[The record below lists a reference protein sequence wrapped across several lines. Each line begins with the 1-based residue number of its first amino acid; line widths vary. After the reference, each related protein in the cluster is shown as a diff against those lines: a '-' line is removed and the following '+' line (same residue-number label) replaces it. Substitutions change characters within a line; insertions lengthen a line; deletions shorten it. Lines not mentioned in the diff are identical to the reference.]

1 MKTPPT
7 EDLRQSTEYADYMRR
22 RGWEVGKLKASSEK
36 GKVNYFVK
44 KLPLIGSVVKI
55 QHPQAVPLKNELDTL
70 AKRHRALFVKIEP
83 AISHPPLAGSYLQAD
98 TWPLLPSKT
107 LHLDLAQPEE
117 LLWEKLDPDARYSI
131 RKAVKT
137 LAITTYQLSA
147 PSNKA
152 RAALQQLAELLKGT
166 GRNKGFTAPKW
177 KELQAKAE
185 CFGEKAWLI
194 MASGQEK
201 SSHYPIEGN
210 TNNPDSNNSTADSVE
225 CGQPYAGCLLLAH
238 DGVAYYHHAASSP
251 EGRKLLS
258 GYPVLWEA
266 IKLAQG
272 LGCHTFDFEGVYDHR
287 FPKATRNWEG
297 FTYFKKKFGGKE
309 IEFPA
314 PLVKYYSP
322 LMRLLFTLFS

>member
-22 RGWEVGKLKASSEK
+22 RGWEVGKLKASGEK

-44 KLPLIGSVVKI
+44 KLPLIGSVIKI
-55 QHPQAVPLKNELDTL
+55 QRPATIPLKKELDSL
-70 AKRHRALFVKIEP
+70 AKEYRTLFIKIEP
-83 AISHPPLAGSYLQAD
+83 AISYQLSTINYVQPD

-107 LHLDLAQPEE
+107 LHLNLAQPEE

-131 RKAVKT
+131 RKSARQ
-137 LAITTYQLSA
+137 LATITYQLS
-147 PSNKA
+147 NLGNEE
-152 RAALQQLAELLKGT
+152 RAALQQFSTLLGGT

-177 KELQAKAE
+177 EDLQAKAE
-185 CFGEKAWLI
+185 CFGEKVWLI

-201 SSHYPIEGN
+201 SSHYPIEED
-210 TNNPDSNNSTADSVE
+210 TNNPDSNNPTTDSIN
-225 CGQPYAGCLLLAH
+225 CGQLYAGCLLLTH

-272 LGCHTFDFEGVYDHR
+272 LGCHTFDFEGIYDHR

-309 IEFPA
+309 IEFPT